1 MGAVPWELVIGIALA
16 LVVTGPLVRGPHFVS
31 RLAVENAS
39 PHTLTVSATTP
50 KHDGWTT
57 VGIVG
62 ARTSTPFR
70 DVIDQGRTWVF
81 RAASSSGPAVEFT
94 VPRATLQESG
104 WRVTIPDEVER
115 QLRESGAS
123 PDPGL

>member
-1 MGAVPWELVIGIALA
+1 MARSHHIKKGEHG
-16 LVVTGPLVRGPHFVS
+16 
-31 RLAVENAS
+31 S
-39 PHTLTVSATTP
+39 PQ
-50 KHDGWTT
+50 HDGWTI

-81 RAASSSGPAVEFT
+81 RASSSSGPAVEFT
-94 VPRATLQESG
+94 VSRADLVQSG
-104 WRVTIPDEVER
+104 WRVTIPHDVER
-115 QLRESGAS
+115 RLRDSGAS

>member
-1 MGAVPWELVIGIALA
+1 MGSVPWEVVIGLALA
-16 LVVTGPLVRGPHFVS
+16 LFLTGPLVRGPRFVP

-50 KHDGWTT
+50 RHDGWTI

-70 DVIDQGRTWVF
+70 EVIDQGRTWVF
-81 RAASSSGPAVEFT
+81 RVSGSSGPGVEFT
-94 VPRATLQESG
+94 VSRPQLVQSG
-104 WRVTIPDEVER
+104 WRVTIPDDVQR
-115 QLRESGAS
+115 RLRDAGAS